1 MGKRK
6 KEVNQEHQTAPMKIM
21 IISIFLFL
29 IVLFCHKII
38 PAFTM
43 PKDYIDGGGF
53 LSAKGKRYGT
63 GVPYNMLNTSG
74 KFVKQNSADYYYI
87 CKKGDQPGIYKVST
101 DGNASLHLTDRSAS
115 YMNIY
120 RDSVTGIEWIYYI
133 DDHTHALCRV
143 NESGTVQE
151 VLQNDCA
158 YLFII
163 GDVLLYTTL
172 DHQIYYVIISTAPG
186 IDIDRTPSFVVETA
200 YPVFGYV
207 DYTLYY
213 ISRSDSGAFSISSL
227 YFEHL
232 SNRDPKVVLDHVP
245 PVWYPYRSSILYI
258 EQDTLYR
265 AASPEP
271 TEELAGT
278 PANSKIYPTKHYI
291 CFEGE
296 KSASEKNYP
305 LFFIDLTYNRLIRI
319 LAIDHIPSELYLFDD
334 ALYQYDIE
342 KGDLHR
348 IYRLPTHFT

>member
-1 MGKRK
+1 M
-6 KEVNQEHQTAPMKIM
+6 
-21 IISIFLFL
+21 
-29 IVLFCHKII
+29 
-38 PAFTM
+38 
-43 PKDYIDGGGF
+43 
-53 LSAKGKRYGT
+53 
-63 GVPYNMLNTSG
+63 
-74 KFVKQNSADYYYI
+74 
-87 CKKGDQPGIYKVST
+87 
-101 DGNASLHLTDRSAS
+101 HLTDRSAS

-245 PVWYPYRSSILYI
+245 PVWYPYRSSILY
-258 EQDTLYR
+258 R
-265 AASPEP
+265 ARYSIS
-271 TEELAGT
+271 G
-278 PANSKIYPTKHYI
+278 
-291 CFEGE
+291 C
-296 KSASEKNYP
+296 
-305 LFFIDLTYNRLIRI
+305 
-319 LAIDHIPSELYLFDD
+319 IP
-334 ALYQYDIE
+334 
-342 KGDLHR
+342 
-348 IYRLPTHFT
+348 